1 VVETARLQAN
11 VIRTNSTTIMEADQP
26 ASDNKGPAL
35 LASVYS
41 LHAIALIVYFV
52 RLWTRLV
59 PKFAMTA
66 ADYTITVSLV
76 SLRVPPGAK
85 RDEMM
90 GMPPTNSHDNR
101 WLGAPRS
108 D

>member
-1 VVETARLQAN
+1 
-11 VIRTNSTTIMEADQP
+11 MEADQP

-66 ADYTITVSLV
+66 ADYTITIALV
-76 SLRVPPGAK
+76 SPRVPPPQGAK

-90 GMPPTNSHDNR
+90 GMQ
-101 WLGAPRS
+101 PRY
-108 D
+108 